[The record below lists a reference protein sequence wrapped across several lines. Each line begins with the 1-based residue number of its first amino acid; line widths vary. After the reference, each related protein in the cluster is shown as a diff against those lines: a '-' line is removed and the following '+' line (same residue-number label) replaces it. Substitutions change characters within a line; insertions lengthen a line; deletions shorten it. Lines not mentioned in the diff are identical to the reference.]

1 MARYSFLELA
11 REVIKKVRVPLTEV
25 EIWNKSIEFGLDKK
39 INTLGKT
46 PWKSI
51 SARIY
56 VDIRD
61 NESSSFVKVGKRP
74 TKFYLKELPNFE
86 ENNNGKRTNDK
97 EIENEKKFKFKE
109 RDLHPF
115 LVKYLN
121 GDVHFKSY
129 SKTIYHESSYRRT
142 KGVNKWLHPDIVSIY
157 YPFQDYESQ
166 TTLLQKSLNSS
177 RVKLFSFEMK
187 IHIDISNLREY
198 YFQAVSNSSWAHE
211 GYLVCYSIDESVEL
225 LDEIRRLNNSFGIGL
240 IKLDVNEVSQSEV
253 LYTAKES
260 TELDWDTIDR
270 LVSGNKDFKKFME
283 TITEDLQLGKVKN
296 RNDYDEIF
304 DDETLLNKLT

>member
-46 PWKSI
+46 PWKTI

-97 EIENEKKFKFKE
+97 EIENEK
-109 RDLHPF
+109 
-115 LVKYLN
+115 
-121 GDVHFKSY
+121 
-129 SKTIYHESSYRRT
+129 
-142 KGVNKWLHPDIVSIY
+142 
-157 YPFQDYESQ
+157 
-166 TTLLQKSLNSS
+166 SLN
-177 RVKLFSFEMK
+177 L
-187 IHIDISNLREY
+187 
-198 YFQAVSNSSWAHE
+198 
-211 GYLVCYSIDESVEL
+211 
-225 LDEIRRLNNSFGIGL
+225 
-240 IKLDVNEVSQSEV
+240 
-253 LYTAKES
+253 
-260 TELDWDTIDR
+260 
-270 LVSGNKDFKKFME
+270 KK
-283 TITEDLQLGKVKN
+283 
-296 RNDYDEIF
+296 EIF
-304 DDETLLNKLT
+304 IHF